1 MFDAGIQAAAKA
13 LRGARRCLQY
23 GATEGYQPLREL
35 SAFMATKGMAVA
47 PAELIVT
54 TGSQQALDLLGK
66 P

>member
-1 MFDAGIQAAAKA
+1 
-13 LRGARRCLQY
+13 
-23 GATEGYQPLREL
+23 
-35 SAFMATKGMAVA
+35 MATKGMAVA